1 MITTISIFTINYHTL
16 QLQVD
21 QGQIVFMSSSGELA
35 SDSSLTF
42 DNKNKAVKMDRFI
55 ADSFYGDSINFRGR
69 EIRNA
74 HLVDSSIDGLK
85 HLSLESLA
93 LLGHSSTTQ
102 PGSLAVLIDKNG
114 KVEST
119 QHLQW
124 DEDTMELRL
133 PSLSSFSKS
142 GLEIKSDVDF
152 TSHLLK
158 NVNIEANTTLDQLT
172 FTDGNIEN
180 TVLHNVT
187 VTDLNLGEVPLDSLT
202 ISQFDSSSTV
212 GSLLLVGEDGSIQA
226 SSNIKQDQDGA
237 LLIDSQVIL
246 TRSMNL
252 NGQDIYNAN
261 LKSGS
266 IDGNIEV
273 SVDNIK
279 AKGSISLT
287 SIQDDKTVT
296 SDGLA
301 VLGLDGR
308 LKMGPIS
315 VDKNDGS
322 LGDFKVHGTIDFG
335 SSQSQDEDNDDA
347 KSRGK
352 IKDANIVGGT
362 IDRLEKLSVV
372 GETELGLGLQVSGET
387 YLDGSL
393 TVSGSVLGSGP
404 YVDVSDKRFK
414 KNIQRM
420 ESANVLDKICRL
432 DGVSYE
438 LDLSNVNEHHR
449 LGLGGRAGN
458 NSNTAA
464 ERQFGFIAQE
474 VEEIF
479 PELVSTSTDYG
490 EDDFKG
496 LHYSR
501 FVPLLVEGL
510 KQLTE
515 EVRELQEW
523 KLQLM
528 KEMNDMRKTIISLE
542 ESQPE

>member
-1 MITTISIFTINYHTL
+1 M
-16 QLQVD
+16 
-21 QGQIVFMSSSGELA
+21 E
-35 SDSSLTF
+35 
-42 DNKNKAVKMDRFI
+42 
-55 ADSFYGDSINFRGR
+55 
-69 EIRNA
+69 
-74 HLVDSSIDGLK
+74 GLK

-93 LLGHSSTTQ
+93 LLGHRSTTTTQ
-102 PGSLAVLIDKNG
+102 QGSLAVLINKDG

-142 GLEIKSDVDF
+142 GLEIRSDVDF

-158 NVNIEANTTLDQLT
+158 NVNIEANTTLEHLT
-172 FTDGNIEN
+172 FKDGYIEN

-187 VTDLNLGEVPLDSLT
+187 ATDLNLGDVTLDSLS
-202 ISQFDSSSTV
+202 IPQFGSTSSV
-212 GSLLLVGEDGSIQA
+212 GSLLVVGEDGSIQA
-226 SSNIKQDQDGA
+226 SSNIKQNQDGA
-237 LLIDSQVIL
+237 LIIGSQVIL
-246 TRSMNL
+246 TKSMNL
-252 NGQDIYNAN
+252 NGQDIHNAN

-266 IDGNIEV
+266 IDGNIDV

-301 VLGLDGR
+301 VLGLDGS
-308 LKMGPIS
+308 LKMGSIP

-322 LGDFKVHGTIDFG
+322 LGDFKVHGTVDFG
-335 SSQSQDEDNDDA
+335 SLQSQDEDNDDT
-347 KSRGK
+347 KSRGN

-362 IDRLEKLSVV
+362 IAWLEKLSVV
-372 GETELGLGLQVSGET
+372 GETDLGMGLQVSGET

-420 ESANVLDKICRL
+420 DSANVLDKLRQL

-438 LDLSNVNEHHR
+438 LDLSDVNEHHR
-449 LGLGGRAGN
+449 LGLGGRVGN
-458 NSNTAA
+458 DNTG
-464 ERQFGFIAQE
+464 ERQIGFIAQE

-479 PELVSTSTDYG
+479 PELVSSTSTDYYG
-490 EDDFKG
+490 EGDFKG
-496 LHYSR
+496 LQYSR

-515 EVRELQEW
+515 EVRELHEW

-528 KEMNDMRKTIISLE
+528 KEMNDMRNKDDHFIFE
-542 ESQPE
+542 